1 MATKEKTQKA
11 ESVEMKSDKEC
22 KGSVRYATA
31 DPDAVVT
38 NVYLSRKFANP
49 MPKSITVTVAT
60 N

>member
-1 MATKEKTQKA
+1 MAKEKTATIVMTQ
-11 ESVEMKSDKEC
+11 DKEC

-38 NVYLSRKFANP
+38 NVYLNRKFAGT
-49 MPKSITVTVAT
+49 MPKKITITVAA